1 MAIRVLVVDDS
12 RFFRRR
18 VSEIIAADSQLE
30 VVATA
35 ENGAEAVDMVAK
47 FKPDVITMDVEM
59 PVMDGIN
66 AVKRIMASSPTPI
79 LMFSSLT
86 TEGAQATLDALD
98 AGALDFLPKKFEDI
112 SRNRE
117 EANRQLRARI
127 KQIAIKRPISPLRSA
142 PVIAPL
148 STRAAQQ
155 TPPMGKNSSDV
166 QDTIRINSTNQEDK
180 DKRVHPTVRTE
191 AFKPIDTLKRSDSSM
206 PTRVM
211 RDVLRPGELRNFS
224 ILAIGTSTGGPVAL
238 QEILS
243 KLPENFPLPIILVQ
257 HMPGTFTTAFAERLN
272 KICKI
277 RIKEAVEGD
286 VLQPGLALLA
296 PGGKQML
303 LQRRGGQIVIRI
315 HAAAPGQ
322 TYKPCVDITFNSIAE
337 LFPGKVLSLILTGM
351 GADGREG
358 IRKLKKD
365 HSICWAQDEASCVVF
380 GMPGAVVEQ
389 NLADHVLPLVEM
401 GPQLA
406 QGM

>member
-12 RFFRRR
+12 RFFRKR

-35 ENGAEAVDMVAK
+35 ENGSEAVDMATK

-59 PVMDGIN
+59 PVMDGIT
-66 AVKRIMASSPTPI
+66 AVKRIMAACPTPI

-117 EANRQLRARI
+117 EANRQLRSRI
-127 KQIAIKRPISPLRSA
+127 KQIATHRVVTAVRS
-142 PVIAPL
+142 
-148 STRAAQQ
+148 
-155 TPPMGKNSSDV
+155 M
-166 QDTIRINSTNQEDK
+166 
-180 DKRVHPTVRTE
+180 
-191 AFKPIDTLKRSDSSM
+191 SSM
-206 PTRVM
+206 PTQGSNSQVTPLQPNRSSEVKSADRSQLQKKDETIKRDESSIGNDKNRIISPKRVETSLFT
-211 RDVLRPGELRNFS
+211 RGTHIALKPGELRNFQ

-238 QEILS
+238 QEILT
-243 KLPENFPLPIILVQ
+243 KLPENFPLPIVLVQ
-257 HMPGTFTTAFAERLN
+257 HMPGTFTAAFAQRLN
-272 KICKI
+272 KVCKI
-277 RIKEAVEGD
+277 RVQEAVEGD

-303 LQRRGGQIVIRI
+303 LQRRGGQVVIRI
-315 HAAAPGQ
+315 HSAAPGQ
-322 TYKPCVDITFNSIAE
+322 TYKPCVDITFSSIAE
-337 LFPGKVLSLILTGM
+337 LYPGKVLSLILTGM

-365 HSICWAQDEASCVVF
+365 RSVCWAQDEASCVVF

-389 NLADHVLPLVEM
+389 NLADHVLPLMEI

>member
-1 MAIRVLVVDDS
+1 
-12 RFFRRR
+12 
-18 VSEIIAADSQLE
+18 
-30 VVATA
+30 
-35 ENGAEAVDMVAK
+35 
-47 FKPDVITMDVEM
+47 
-59 PVMDGIN
+59 
-66 AVKRIMASSPTPI
+66 
-79 LMFSSLT
+79 
-86 TEGAQATLDALD
+86 
-98 AGALDFLPKKFEDI
+98 LDFLPKKFEDI

-117 EANRQLRARI
+117 EANRQLRTRI
-127 KQIAIKRPISPLRSA
+127 KQIANRRANTAPRSA
-142 PVIAPL
+142 ATIAPV
-148 STRAAQQ
+148 SARAAQA
-155 TPPMGKNSSDV
+155 TSVDSANTTEIK
-166 QDTIRINSTNQEDK
+166 STNRSDQIKRIDMSIPAR
-180 DKRVHPTVRTE
+180 RVHV
-191 AFKPIDTLKRSDSSM
+191 
-206 PTRVM
+206 
-211 RDVLRPGELRNFS
+211 VLRPGELRNFNV
-224 ILAIGTSTGGPVAL
+224 LAIGTSTGGPVAL

-257 HMPGTFTTAFAERLN
+257 HMPGTFTTAFAQRLN

-277 RIKEAVEGD
+277 RVQEAVEGD

-303 LQRRGGQIVIRI
+303 LQRRGGQVVIRI

-337 LFPGKVLSLILTGM
+337 VFPGKVLSLILTGM

-365 HSICWAQDEASCVVF
+365 RSVCWAQDEASCVVF

-389 NLADHVLPLVEM
+389 NLADHVLPLMEM

>member
-18 VSEIIAADSQLE
+18 VSEIITADSQFE

-35 ENGAEAVDMVAK
+35 ENGAEAVDMAAK

-59 PVMDGIN
+59 PVMDGIT
-66 AVKRIMASSPTPI
+66 AVKRIMAARPTPI

-117 EANRQLRARI
+117 EANRQLRTRI
-127 KQIAIKRPISPLRSA
+127 KQIANRHSNAASRPASNITPI
-142 PVIAPL
+142 P
-148 STRAAQQ
+148 TRAAQL
-155 TPPMGKNSSDV
+155 TSTTNTNSTEVKVANRIDQIKRSDLINRS
-166 QDTIRINSTNQEDK
+166 DTIERSE
-180 DKRVHPTVRTE
+180 TVRTS
-191 AFKPIDTLKRSDSSM
+191 DTSKRSDMSM
-206 PTRVM
+206 SARGVQ
-211 RDVLRPGELRNFS
+211 VALRPGELRNFN

-257 HMPGTFTTAFAERLN
+257 HMPGTFTTAFAQRLN

-277 RIKEAVEGD
+277 RVQEAVEGD

-303 LQRRGGQIVIRI
+303 LQRRGGQVVIRI

-337 LFPGKVLSLILTGM
+337 VFPGKVLSLILTGM

-365 HSICWAQDEASCVVF
+365 HSVCWAQDEASCVVY

-389 NLADHVLPLVEM
+389 NLADHVLPLMEM